1 MAELMRLAKYLK
13 SFTDVQQFA
22 YFLGNG
28 GWEEVGRKLTMGGL
42 VDRELTLASG
52 KQKEKS
58 CCWEGLLVGV
68 WCKECFV
75 FLF

>member
-1 MAELMRLAKYLK
+1 
-13 SFTDVQQFA
+13 
-22 YFLGNG
+22 
-28 GWEEVGRKLTMGGL
+28 MGGL